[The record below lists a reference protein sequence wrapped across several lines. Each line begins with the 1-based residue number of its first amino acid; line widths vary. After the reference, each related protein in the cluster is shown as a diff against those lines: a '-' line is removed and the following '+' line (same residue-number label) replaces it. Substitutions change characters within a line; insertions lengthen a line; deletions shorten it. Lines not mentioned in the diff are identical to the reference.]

1 MTIVKKEKKRK
12 VEFLIISY
20 LSRLFA
26 KGPKT
31 VLELTCFSLTATYKI
46 LGNWELKGVNS
57 EMVLGPFANNQL
69 NLLESG
75 IVFNF
80 YINT

>member
-1 MTIVKKEKKRK
+1 M
-12 VEFLIISY
+12 
-20 LSRLFA
+20 SRLFA

-31 VLELTCFSLTATYKI
+31 VLELTCFSLTATYKM

-69 NLLESG
+69 ILSSNHP
-75 IVFNF
+75 
-80 YINT
+80 

>member
-1 MTIVKKEKKRK
+1 M
-12 VEFLIISY
+12 
-20 LSRLFA
+20 SRLFA

-31 VLELTCFSLTATYKI
+31 VLELTCFSLTTTYKM

-69 NLLESG
+69 ISHVSQQLLTSEILNL
-75 IVFNF
+75 NF
-80 YINT
+80 SHVIYN